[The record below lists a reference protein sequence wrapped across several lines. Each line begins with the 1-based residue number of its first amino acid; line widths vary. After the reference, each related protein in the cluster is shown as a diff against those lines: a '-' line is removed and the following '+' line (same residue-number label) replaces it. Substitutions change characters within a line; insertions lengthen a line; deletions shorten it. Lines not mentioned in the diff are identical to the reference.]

1 MLVRDL
7 GRKEYTQVWE
17 LQKRLV
23 YERGEGSCPDT
34 VLLCQHDP
42 VYTIGRSS
50 KQPVP
55 KGLPHPIHVIERG
68 GDITWHGPG
77 QLVGYPILDLPGL
90 DLTATSYLRA
100 LEAVLAEAL
109 LPFGV
114 EAAPVKGLTGL
125 WAGRK
130 KLVSIGVAV
139 SGGVSYH
146 GFALNVNNGF
156 EAYAHIN
163 FCKLESDVMTS
174 MARLSGQPV
183 DEHAVTKGVG
193 DALVQYFSYG
203 KAPLTGPAGT
213 NVHES
218 ADISP

>member
-7 GRKEYTQVWE
+7 GLKEYAEVWE
-17 LQKRLV
+17 LQRRLV

-34 VLLCQHDP
+34 VLLCQHP
-42 VYTIGRSS
+42 GVYTIGRSS

-55 KGLPHPIHVIERG
+55 AGLPYPIHVVERG

-125 WAGRK
+125 WAGKK

-146 GFALNVNNGF
+146 GFAVNINNGL
-156 EAYAHIN
+156 EAYSHIN
-163 FCKLESDVMTS
+163 PCKLESDVMTS
-174 MARLSGQPV
+174 MAKLCGRPV
-183 DEHAVTKGVG
+183 DEHAVTAAVG
-193 DALVQYFSYG
+193 NELLRYFDYSRASVRTVPA
-203 KAPLTGPAGT
+203 AP
-213 NVHES
+213 HQ
-218 ADISP
+218 

>member
-7 GRKEYTQVWE
+7 GHRDYSEVWE

-23 YERGEGSCPDT
+23 YERGEGACPDT

-50 KQPVP
+50 RQPVP
-55 KGLPHPIHVIERG
+55 AGLPHPIHVIERG

-109 LPFGV
+109 LPFGI

-125 WAGRK
+125 WVGRK

-146 GFALNVNNGF
+146 GFALNMNNDFAAFGRV
-156 EAYAHIN
+156 HP
-163 FCKLESDVMTS
+163 CKLESDVMTS

-183 DEHAVTKGVG
+183 DEHAVTRAVG
-193 DALVQYFSYG
+193 DSLVRYFSYG
-203 KAPLTGPAGT
+203 TGPVTGPADAV
-213 NVHES
+213 VHES
-218 ADISP
+218 TNLLS